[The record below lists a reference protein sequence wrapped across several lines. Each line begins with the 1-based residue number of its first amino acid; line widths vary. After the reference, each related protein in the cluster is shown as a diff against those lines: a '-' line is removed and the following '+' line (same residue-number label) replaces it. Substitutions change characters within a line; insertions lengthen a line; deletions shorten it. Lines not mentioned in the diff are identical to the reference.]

1 MRCAGGTVR
10 FQTVRSVL
18 GARKGNYAA
27 KVTGDRAALTGP
39 LGAEGRAGSSGAAG
53 CVRAGLRVGVAVL
66 WVTQWRGRR
75 PQGPAQVRKGYCS
88 CASVPGQQGDE
99 SSLRPGR
106 RAAALVAAPG
116 ARTEV

>member
-1 MRCAGGTVR
+1 MLWLAGGR
-10 FQTVRSVL
+10 PGSPVL
-18 GARKGNYAA
+18 L
-27 KVTGDRAALTGP
+27 TAALTGP

-75 PQGPAQVRKGYCS
+75 PQGPAQARKGYS
-88 CASVPGQQGDE
+88 SRASVPGQQGAE

-106 RAAALVAAPG
+106 TAAALVAAPG
-116 ARTEV
+116 ARTEVLWVDVEVCCQVLIRI